1 MCLWANQMPGF
12 LILSISRT
20 NQLLPLSIVN
30 IFYLFPCIFFL
41 SKIARFHL
49 VMICFFLLFHKCQC
63 CPHIETSQLI
73 CFANQLTGFSK
84 RATLAFN
91 GVIKIEKKILEKVLL
106 DIRRKLN
113 THNTFMRCYRCPLNL
128 LCTLNLLELSFSEIV
143 TNNVLK
149 VKSKC
154 WRIAQFFFSLFF
166 FTRIFLVTFSVVL
179 IVLVTNFLSCFND
192 IILDDENSFA
202 C

>member
-1 MCLWANQMPGF
+1 MSVLPSYRNQF
-12 LILSISRT
+12 
-20 NQLLPLSIVN
+20 
-30 IFYLFPCIFFL
+30 
-41 SKIARFHL
+41 
-49 VMICFFLLFHKCQC
+49 
-63 CPHIETSQLI
+63 

-106 DIRRKLN
+106 DIGRKLN
-113 THNTFMRCYRCPLNL
+113 THNTFMRCHRCPLNL
-128 LCTLNLLELSFSEIV
+128 LCTLNLPELSFSGIL

-154 WRIAQFFFSLFF
+154 WRIAQFCFHCFF
-166 FTRIFLVTFSVVL
+166 FTRNFLVTFSVVL
-179 IVLVTNFLSCFND
+179 IVLVTHFLCCFND

-202 C
+202 Y

>member
-1 MCLWANQMPGF
+1 MSVLPSYRNQF
-12 LILSISRT
+12 
-20 NQLLPLSIVN
+20 
-30 IFYLFPCIFFL
+30 
-41 SKIARFHL
+41 
-49 VMICFFLLFHKCQC
+49 
-63 CPHIETSQLI
+63 

-154 WRIAQFFFSLFF
+154 WRIAQFFFFIVFF
-166 FTRIFLVTFSVVL
+166 YQNFFSD
-179 IVLVTNFLSCFND
+179 FFCC
-192 IILDDENSFA
+192 LDCISY
-202 C
+202 